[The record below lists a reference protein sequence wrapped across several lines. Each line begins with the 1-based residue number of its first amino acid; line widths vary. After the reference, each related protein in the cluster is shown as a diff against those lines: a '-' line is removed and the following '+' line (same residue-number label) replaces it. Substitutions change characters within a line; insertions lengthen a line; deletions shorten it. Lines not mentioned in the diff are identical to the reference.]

1 MSTSTNRYDK
11 LIIMD
16 DKFQLFKKHYGKSAE
31 FIFFAP
37 GRINLIG
44 EHIDYNG
51 GNVLPCALSFGT
63 YLLVRKRDDNIISF
77 SSMNYSYIQS
87 ININDIKSSYKEWVK
102 YPIGVIDQFTRL
114 GIPICGMDLLFSGDI
129 PIGSGLSSSAS
140 IELVTAVALNEI
152 LNSKISMIDL
162 IKLSQKS
169 ENNFVGVNCGIMD
182 QFAIGMGEKNCAIL
196 LNCNTLAYR
205 KIPIILGKY
214 KLIISDTNK
223 PRKLVESK
231 YNERRKEC
239 EKAYKIISEVKNIDY
254 LCDLSFADLLDLK
267 YLFTDNVL
275 WKRVSHVVSE
285 NERVNSACA
294 ALESGNL
301 EEFGRLMN
309 KSHDS
314 LKLDYDVTG
323 KELDVLV
330 EEARKIDGV
339 LGSRMTGAGFGGCTI
354 SLVNEN
360 NIKEFID
367 VVGKCYK
374 EKIGLQAKFYTVNIG
389 DGAKRI

>member
-1 MSTSTNRYDK
+1 MN
-11 LIIMD
+11 
-16 DKFQLFKKHYGKSAE
+16 DKFQIFKNQYGENAE
-31 FIFFAP
+31 LSFFAP

-51 GNVLPCALSFGT
+51 GNVLPCTLNFGT
-63 YLLVRKRDDNIISF
+63 LLLVRKTNDNIISF
-77 SSMNYSYIQS
+77 SSTNYSYTQS

-102 YPIGVIDQFTRL
+102 YPIGVIAEFIRL
-114 GIPICGMDLLFSGDI
+114 GFPICGMDLLFSGDI

-152 LNSKISMIDL
+152 LDSKLSMINL
-162 IKLSQKS
+162 IKLSQKA

-182 QFAIGMGEKNCAIL
+182 QFAIGMGEKDCAIL

-205 KIPIILGKY
+205 KIPINTGKY

-223 PRKLVESK
+223 PRKLIESK
-231 YNERRKEC
+231 YNERREEC
-239 EKAYKIISEVKNIDY
+239 EKAFEIISSVKNIHY
-254 LCDLSFADLLDLK
+254 LCDLSFTELLNLK
-267 YLFTDNVL
+267 YLFTDNIL

-285 NERVNSACA
+285 NERVDSASS
-294 ALESGNL
+294 ALESGDL
-301 EEFGRLMN
+301 EKFGRLMN

-360 NIKEFID
+360 NIKKFID
-367 VVGKCYK
+367 VVGKNYK
-374 EKIGLQAKFYTVNIG
+374 KRIGLEAKFYTVNIG